1 MQTKPYHPH
10 FHNQLF
16 GGFDQYSVLGAM
28 MAPAINGSV
37 YTYELAPCF
46 TLMEYE
52 VYDLFKK
59 ILGWQSVDGIFTPGG
74 SFANFMAITTSR
86 YAAKPSSKAKGNGS
100 QHLKIFT
107 SETSH
112 YSMKKGAHFCGIGEE
127 NVVYVKADENGRMIP
142 S

>member
-1 MQTKPYHPH
+1 MLNKVLNKQTKPYHPH

-46 TLMEYE
+46 TLMEEE
-52 VYDLFKK
+52 VYGLCKK
-59 ILGWQSVDGIFTPGG
+59 LLNWKNIDGIFTPGG
-74 SFANFMAITTSR
+74 SFANFMSITTSR
-86 YAAKPSSKAKGNGS
+86 YHLDSAYKTKGNNGKP
-100 QHLKIFT
+100 LKIFT

-112 YSMKKGAHFCGIGEE
+112 YSMKKGAHFCGIG
-127 NVVYVKADENGRMIP
+127 
-142 S
+142 